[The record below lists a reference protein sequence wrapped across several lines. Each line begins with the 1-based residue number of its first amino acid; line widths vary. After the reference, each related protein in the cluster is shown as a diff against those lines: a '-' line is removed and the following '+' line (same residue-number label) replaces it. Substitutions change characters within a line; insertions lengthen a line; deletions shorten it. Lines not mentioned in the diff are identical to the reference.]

1 MQRQRLELQLLIA
14 ELKDRD
20 QELNSMAA
28 AHHKQMLSWEQDRQ
42 RVLILE
48 QKCCRME
55 GESESRVNVK
65 FTYNF
70 APNTLI

>member
-20 QELNSMAA
+20 QELNVMAA
-28 AHHKQMLSWEQDRQ
+28 AHHKQLLSWEQDRQ

-48 QKCCRME
+48 QRCTRLE
-55 GESESRVNVK
+55 GESESSVK
-65 FTYNF
+65 FNF
-70 APNTLI
+70 EPKTLI

>member
-20 QELNSMAA
+20 QELNAMAA
-28 AHHKQMLSWEQDRQ
+28 AHQKQLLSWEQDRQ

-48 QKCCRME
+48 QRCARLE
-55 GESESRVNVK
+55 GK
-65 FTYNF
+65 TQ
-70 APNTLI
+70 PDH

>member
-1 MQRQRLELQLLIA
+1 MQLLMA

-20 QELNSMAA
+20 QELNCMAV
-28 AHHKQMLSWEQDRQ
+28 AHHKQLLSWEQDRQ

-48 QKCCRME
+48 QRCSRME
-55 GESESRVNVK
+55 GESESSVK